1 MNSGPRVY
9 IRVSLLML
17 VGILLIWVLYLARSV
32 LWPFVLAILLV
43 YLLSPLVDYLSQKK
57 LPRVLA
63 VLCVYVIFVAALV
76 TIVLVITPGLANS
89 LQQISKELPQYM
101 AKLEEHTAFLKQQYD
116 KLGLPL
122 EWEDLT
128 GQIIEGTKALARWA
142 VDGIGQL
149 FSGIFF
155 LFLSLVVAFYLLKD
169 AKKMKAGLMKLV
181 PQDYREQTSEF
192 VTEVDQAL
200 RGYIRGQA
208 IIAAIV
214 GIAIGVGLFLFGVQ
228 YAILLGVA
236 AGVFNVVPYLGPVIA
251 IIPALLI
258 GLLREPFSPW
268 VLLWILLLFVGV
280 NQVEAYFL
288 APHILAREVKL
299 HPVAVI
305 VAIVVGGA
313 ALGIVGVLLA
323 IPALAALKSL
333 LKRIVAEKVQS

>member
-1 MNSGPRVY
+1 MNSSPRVY

-214 GIAIGVGLFLFGVQ
+214 GIAIGVALFLLRVK
-228 YAILLGVA
+228 YAIVLGVA

-251 IIPALLI
+251 IIPALLM